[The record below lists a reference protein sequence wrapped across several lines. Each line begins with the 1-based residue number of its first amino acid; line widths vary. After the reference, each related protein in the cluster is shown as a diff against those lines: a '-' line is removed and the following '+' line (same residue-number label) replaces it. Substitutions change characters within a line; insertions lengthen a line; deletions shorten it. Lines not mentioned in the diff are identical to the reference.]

1 MSLRIRKTHA
11 YGPHRLRTLCEK
23 AFNDLPVVSNKALV
37 TCGICLWRL
46 AKEVNTQ

>member
-1 MSLRIRKTHA
+1 MRIRKTHA
-11 YGPHRLRTLCEK
+11 YGSHAGKTICEK
-23 AFNDLPVVSNKALV
+23 VFRDLDIVSNKALV